1 MRKQKSTVSDI
12 LKKDVFGVIWVT
24 LLFLFVTIIRFWV
37 LDSSL
42 IDQGNCLPCVL
53 GAVLPISIFVS
64 LILTGLWIFWAER
77 APITMGFYFILGGI
91 GVLCAMLV
99 NRVSQAFI
107 NILYQKGLV
116 SWQADSIEILQQ
128 QIVPHLT
135 GLYLGSLMFYVAI
148 RMLMV
153 KEIQARTPLVLT
165 SISVAGAS
173 AIVLFLGI
181 KMY

>member
-1 MRKQKSTVSDI
+1 MRRNRSAVGGILQKDS
-12 LKKDVFGVIWVT
+12 FGVIWVA
-24 LLFLFVTIIRFWV
+24 LLFLFVGIIRFWV

-42 IDQGNCLPCVL
+42 IDAGNCLPCVL
-53 GAVLPISIFVS
+53 AVVLLISIFIS
-64 LILTGLWIFWAER
+64 LLLTGVWVFWAAR

-99 NRVSQAFI
+99 NKISQAFV
-107 NILYQKGLV
+107 NILYQKGLIT
-116 SWQADSIEILQQ
+116 WQADSIELLHE

-135 GLYLGSLMFYVAI
+135 GLYLGSLMVFLAI

-153 KEIQARTPLVLT
+153 KEIQNRLALTLT
-165 SISVAGAS
+165 SVSVAGSS